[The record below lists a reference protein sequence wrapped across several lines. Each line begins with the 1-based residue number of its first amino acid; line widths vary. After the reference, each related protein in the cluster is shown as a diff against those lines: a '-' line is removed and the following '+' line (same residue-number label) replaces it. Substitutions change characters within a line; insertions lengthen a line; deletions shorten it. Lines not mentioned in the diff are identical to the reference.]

1 MLSIKVVDSISFL
14 WENWLERGQLL
25 KKVGKSVWYNS
36 FIIEI
41 VERGSN
47 MAKQVKFGEKDLEL
61 VKRIEDFQKEQKL
74 PSFIE
79 AVRVFC
85 EKGLQVNELM
95 KY

>member
-41 VERGSN
+41 VERGVIWLSKLN
-47 MAKQVKFGEKDLEL
+47 LEK
-61 VKRIEDFQKEQKL
+61 KI
-74 PSFIE
+74 
-79 AVRVFC
+79 
-85 EKGLQVNELM
+85 
-95 KY
+95 

>member
-41 VERGSN
+41 VERVYGIIVLS
-47 MAKQVKFGEKDLEL
+47 L
-61 VKRIEDFQKEQKL
+61 KL
-74 PSFIE
+74 
-79 AVRVFC
+79 
-85 EKGLQVNELM
+85 
-95 KY
+95 

>member
-1 MLSIKVVDSISFL
+1 M
-14 WENWLERGQLL
+14 L

-41 VERGSN
+41 VKRGSN

-79 AVRVFC
+79 AVRVLC

>member
-1 MLSIKVVDSISFL
+1 M
-14 WENWLERGQLL
+14 L

-47 MAKQVKFGEKDLEL
+47 MAKQVKFGGKDLEL

-79 AVRVFC
+79 AVRVLC

>member
-14 WENWLERGQLL
+14 WENWLERDQLL

-79 AVRVFC
+79 AVRVLC

>member
-36 FIIEI
+36 FI
-41 VERGSN
+41 N

-79 AVRVFC
+79 AVRVLC

>member
-1 MLSIKVVDSISFL
+1 
-14 WENWLERGQLL
+14 
-25 KKVGKSVWYNS
+25 
-36 FIIEI
+36 
-41 VERGSN
+41 

-61 VKRIEDFQKEQKL
+61 VKRIEDFQKKQKL

-79 AVRVFC
+79 AVRVLC